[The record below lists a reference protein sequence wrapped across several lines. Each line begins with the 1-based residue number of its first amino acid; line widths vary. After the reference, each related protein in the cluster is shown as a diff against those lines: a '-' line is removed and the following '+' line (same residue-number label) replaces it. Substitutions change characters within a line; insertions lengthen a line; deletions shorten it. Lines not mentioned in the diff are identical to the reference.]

1 MKRTLKKILSVG
13 LAFVMLMCTCL
24 SVTAF
29 AADESTVAA
38 LTAEEVAAVTPRDTA
53 LGTVIFSST
62 YHNGNPIP
70 ASDSQSISLNRVA
83 TKALIS
89 ALPLKAGGTGKVNVT
104 ITSTDTPLK
113 SITFTVN
120 VETDRWIDLEAW
132 GLDVKNYTVSYSY
145 NRSQFKLIH
154 LGVTFGY

>member
-1 MKRTLKKILSVG
+1 MKKTLKTTLTMG
-13 LAFVMLMCTCL
+13 LALVMLMCTCL
-24 SVTAF
+24 STTAF
-29 AADESTVAA
+29 AVGENAVPA

-53 LGTVIFSST
+53 LGTVIFSSA